1 MEIMEQVVLDWL
13 LQSEHFVEYN
23 TRIEFLKLKET
34 DEEIREIKSR
44 ILEDQR
50 ITTIIEELL
59 QWPGVALK
67 RHNDAKHSIHKLS
80 FIADIGLKKEDSKI
94 TKITERIL
102 KNQSPEGAF
111 EITMNIPT
119 HFGGSGEDE
128 STWVLCDAPTVLY
141 SLMKLG
147 SERTDKLEIAYDHLV
162 SLKQENGWLCTASEK
177 LGKFRGPGRKGDPC
191 PYANLITLK
200 ALIQHPKWKKDKIC
214 YEGAEV
220 LLGLWD
226 QRKERKPYLFGMGTD
241 FKKLKAPMIWY
252 DIIHMT
258 DVLSQ
263 LPSLHK
269 DERFLEMISII
280 KEKADTNGFFTA
292 ESVWRA
298 FKDWDFGRKK
308 EPSPWI
314 TFLVY
319 RTLNRMG

>member
-1 MEIMEQVVLDWL
+1 MEQVVLDWL

-23 TRIEFLKLKET
+23 SRIEFLKTKNMNEQ
-34 DEEIREIKSR
+34 IIEIKSK
-44 ILEDQR
+44 IIADQR
-50 ITTIIEELL
+50 VTTIIEELL
-59 QWPGVALK
+59 LWPGAALK

-80 FIADIGLKKEDSKI
+80 FLADIGLRKEDAKI
-94 TKITERIL
+94 GKVIERIL
-102 KNQSPEGAF
+102 KTQSSEGSF
-111 EITMNIPT
+111 EIIMNIPT
-119 HFGGSGEDE
+119 HFGGSGEDD
-128 STWVLCDAPTVLY
+128 STWMLCDAPTVLY

-147 SERTDKLEIAYDHLV
+147 LDRTDKLERAYDHLI
-162 SLKQENGWLCTASEK
+162 SLKKENGWHCTVSEK

-200 ALIQHPKWKKDKIC
+200 ALIQHPKWKKDKIA

-220 LLGLWD
+220 LLSLWT

-252 DIIHMT
+252 DIIHLT

-263 LPSLHK
+263 LSNLHK

-280 KEKADTNGFFTA
+280 KRKADTNGFFSA

-298 FKDWDFGRKK
+298 AKGWDFGQKK

-319 RTLNRMG
+319 RILNRLE